1 MNKFVIDCS
10 ATMSLFLPDENDTNY
25 TNIIHKQLENKDCIV
40 PSIWCYEIAN
50 VLLSCKKR
58 NRLDDKQ
65 INEIANLIYKLP
77 IDVEN
82 NNLHFIHNNVFKIA
96 SLNELSIYD
105 SSYIELA
112 IRFNCSI
119 ATLDKKLIDVAKKL
133 NVGLL

>member
-25 TNIIHKQLENKDCIV
+25 TNIIHKQLENKDCIA
-40 PSIWCYEIAN
+40 PSIWRYEIAN

-82 NNLHFIHNNVFKIA
+82 NNLHFIYNNVFNIA

-105 SSYIELA
+105 ASYIELA

-119 ATLDKKLIDVAKKL
+119 ATLDKKLIDIAKKL

>member
-82 NNLHFIHNNVFKIA
+82 NNLHFIHNNVFNIA

-105 SSYIELA
+105 ASYIELA

>member
-10 ATMSLFLPDENDTNY
+10 VTMFLFLHDEKNTHY
-25 TNIIHKQLENKDCIV
+25 TNTIYQQLESKDCIV

-65 INEIANLIYKLP
+65 INEIANLICKLP
-77 IDVEN
+77 IDIEN
-82 NNLHFIHNNVFKIA
+82 NNLHFIHNNVLNIA

-105 SSYIELA
+105 ASYIELA

-119 ATLDKKLIDVAKKL
+119 ATLDKKLIDIAKKL
-133 NVGLL
+133 NVGLI

>member
-10 ATMSLFLPDENDTNY
+10 TTMSLFLPDEKNPDY
-25 TNIIHKQLENKDCIV
+25 ANIIHNQLKNKDCIV

-65 INEIANLIYKLP
+65 INKIANLIYKLP
-77 IDVEN
+77 IDIEN
-82 NNLHFIHNNVFKIA
+82 NNLHFIHDNVFNIA

-105 SSYIELA
+105 ASYIELA

-119 ATLDKKLIDVAKKL
+119 ATLDKKLIDIAKKL
-133 NVGLL
+133 NIGLL